1 MRENRP
7 IPSILKDCRDA
18 HFVFTGAGPTNM
30 WVMLLNKLGVSKD
43 SYTFLGYVDYK
54 DLPGIYANS
63 DIFLVPS
70 LYENLP
76 IRILEAMS
84 CESSVIAS
92 NICAIPEAITHLEN
106 GLLVSPGNVK
116 ELSESVST
124 LLSDEALRKKLG
136 TNARKTVI
144 EKFNWSIIVG
154 KMLKV
159 YENILA
165 KPR

>member
-1 MRENRP
+1 
-7 IPSILKDCRDA
+7 
-18 HFVFTGAGPTNM
+18 M